1 MYKVCSEVCWSTK
14 YYILMWINS
23 SLLLY
28 CIQTPSWKEISCLV
42 TIFLITTTKYMS
54 SIWNNIFIVFWWNK
68 ITDALPD
75 QLLQN
80 VMGIIWIANTET
92 QKIPQ
97 IVKSK
102 IKIIKINQNKMKV
115 KVRKPSHDFIK
126 QLSSNI

>member
-42 TIFLITTTKYMS
+42 TIFLLTTTKYMS

>member
-54 SIWNNIFIVFWWNK
+54 SIWNSIFIVFWWNK